1 MRRAKKGASICLE
14 EWEGVA
20 VDAVGDV
27 IEFWG
32 FKRNLGCLWAL
43 LYLYNQ
49 PLSAAEIR
57 EALGLSKGG
66 ISMLL
71 RDLEHW
77 KVVIRVREKGEI
89 AWRYRAET
97 DVVKM
102 ARRVLEE
109 REYILIRRVCTDFEK
124 AKSMALVSG
133 GASKE
138 KLERLAN
145 MAVLA
150 ERTAKLVQ
158 LFMKTPQLD
167 VRSVFKALASKV
179 AAKGRSLMAG

>member
-1 MRRAKKGASICLE
+1 MRQANKGARICLE
-14 EWEGVA
+14 EWEGIA

-32 FKRNLGCLWAL
+32 FKRNLGRVWAL
-43 LYLYNQ
+43 LYLYSQ
-49 PLSAAEIR
+49 PLSAAEVR
-57 EALGLSKGG
+57 GALGLSKGG
-66 ISMLL
+66 VSMLL
-71 RDLEHW
+71 GDLEHW
-77 KVVIRVREKGEI
+77 KVVVRVRDKGEI

-97 DVVKM
+97 DVLKM

-109 REYILIRRVCTDFEK
+109 REYILMKRVCSDFEQ
-124 AKSMALVSG
+124 AKSLALALG
-133 GASKE
+133 DAPKE

-158 LFMKTPQLD
+158 LLMKTPQLD
-167 VRSVFKALASKV
+167 LRSVFKALASKV
-179 AAKGRSLMAG
+179 AAKGRSLMTG